1 MAASSDVGDAS
12 FGAVAV
18 DDDDED
24 GVDGHRACDSPVAFG
39 GTRVPG
45 SRSGTDEG
53 VKAHQVRNAVE
64 DILRTSGVRLV
75 QWIGAPVVSGRGR
88 AGETLSLKC
97 SVEGAIGCAIETDLE
112 VRLGRPVSVSVGT
125 GADGVAIM
133 SVHVTQ
139 VPYPRTNLTYVLL
152 WLVAIVLSISLG
164 GALVMFWQRFSSTLL
179 P

>member
-1 MAASSDVGDAS
+1 MAASSDVG
-12 FGAVAV
+12 GAAV
-18 DDDDED
+18 DDNDVGGDDDD
-24 GVDGHRACDSPVAFG
+24 GVDGHRACDSPIAFS

-45 SRSGTDEG
+45 SRSGAGEG

-64 DILRTSGVRLV
+64 DILRTAAVRLV

-139 VPYPRTNLTYVLL
+139 VPYPRTNLGYMLL
-152 WLVAIVLSISLG
+152 WLAAMALSVVLG
-164 GALVMFWQRFSSTLL
+164 GALMMFWLRFSSTLM